1 VTNRLTFQ
9 LSDDGKNLM
18 RRVSKGLDLPIEGDP
33 EQKISDGQP
42 VRSVAVVGPDYVG
55 MKPTMKVGEGDRVKA
70 GDLLF
75 LDKKIPGVQY
85 TAPASGTVRA
95 INRGERRVFQSLVI
109 DVDGDEFVEFTKHS
123 DLLALDKQTVREQL
137 IDSGLWTALRERPYS
152 KVANPAEEPSSIF
165 VQAIDTNPHA
175 PDPAVIL
182 DSQNRFF
189 EYGLQVVSKLND
201 GSVYL
206 CQPTGVVMPGGDIP
220 GVTKEVF
227 DGPHP
232 AGLPGTHIHM
242 LDPVSTN
249 KRVWYINYQDVIAI
263 GHLFATGRLNS
274 DRIVSLAGP
283 QVTNPRLVRTRVGAS
298 LQDLT
303 AGELAEGDNRLISGS
318 VLSGRHAVDNF
329 GYLGRYHLQVSAI
342 AEASEREF
350 LGWQKPGFNKFSIKR
365 VFASALSNRK
375 FSFTTDTG
383 GSKRAMV
390 PIGMFEA
397 VMPLDI
403 IPTFLLRALI
413 TGDTDQAQKLG
424 CLELDEEDLA
434 LCTFVCPGKVE
445 YGSLLRQRL
454 TEIEKEG

>member
-1 VTNRLTFQ
+1 
-9 LSDDGKNLM
+9 M

-55 MKPTMKVGEGDRVKA
+55 MKPTMKVGEGDRVRA
-70 GDLLF
+70 GELLF
-75 LDKKIPGVQY
+75 SDKKTPGVQY
-85 TAPASGTVRA
+85 TAPASGTIRSV
-95 INRGERRVFQSLVI
+95 NRGERRVFQSLVI
-109 DVDGDEFVEFTKHS
+109 DIDGEDQVEFAAHD
-123 DLLALDKQTVREQL
+123 DLLALDKQTVRNQL
-137 IDSGLWTALRERPYS
+137 VESGLWTAIRERPYS
-152 KVANPAEEPSSIF
+152 KVANPADEPSSVF

-175 PDPAVIL
+175 ADPAVIL
-182 DSQNRFF
+182 GGQQRFF

-201 GSVYL
+201 GPVYL

-242 LDPVSTN
+242 LDPVSAN
-249 KRVWYINYQDVIAI
+249 KRVWYVNYQDVISI
-263 GHLFATGRLNS
+263 GYLFATGRLNF
-274 DRIVSLAGP
+274 DRVISLAGP
-283 QVTNPRLVRTRVGAS
+283 QVSNPRLIRTRLGAS
-298 LQDLT
+298 IEDIT
-303 AGELAEGDNRLISGS
+303 AGEFKDGENRVVSGS
-318 VLSGRHAVDNF
+318 VLSGRRVTGPF
-329 GYLGRYHLQVSAI
+329 GYLGRYHLQISAI
-342 AEASEREF
+342 AEGGEREF
-350 LGWQKPGFNKFSIKR
+350 LGWQKPGFDKFSIKR

-390 PIGMFEA
+390 PIGMFED

-403 IPTFLLRALI
+403 IATFLLRALI